1 MVQLLTKKSDQI
13 DNAKIAVLL
22 LIEKF
27 ANEDYFAKKE
37 CMVFLNSSFDS
48 FMDGA
53 LFKVKKQMLPCLL
66 AVAKHIDYSDFQS
79 KVLKTYM
86 AFASDSIWGVRRVS
100 IELLPQFL
108 NMIKET
114 ETEELIAGL
123 DFLKNSLA
131 DDSRWVK
138 N

>member
-1 MVQLLTKKSDQI
+1 
-13 DNAKIAVLL
+13 
-22 LIEKF
+22 
-27 ANEDYFAKKE
+27 
-37 CMVFLNSSFDS
+37 
-48 FMDGA
+48 
-53 LFKVKKQMLPCLL
+53 
-66 AVAKHIDYSDFQS
+66 
-79 KVLKTYM
+79 M

-123 DFLKNSLA
+123 DFLKNSLS